1 MNLYVLNKDR
11 ETIAIEDTYESLIW
25 NPQFYDP
32 GAFEIYTRA
41 SSRLFEIFALDN
53 YVMRDDSDMVGVI
66 ERVQTVSDIEDGE
79 HMIISG
85 RCVKSF
91 LERRIIWKQRDI
103 SGTIE
108 NVMRTL
114 ITENA
119 ISPSIAARKIPNL
132 VLAPANGWTERI
144 DTQYTGDNLLEVVI
158 ALCKLYGYGFKVIL
172 NEQKKFVIYFYRGI
186 NRSYAQTENPYVV
199 FSPEFE
205 NITTSDFTH
214 DKSTLKN
221 ACNVAGEGEGNA
233 RKYYAVGTASGLE
246 RREMF
251 VDARDLSSEVEDDS
265 GNKKT
270 LTTAEY
276 NEVLASRGREQLAE
290 NPETFQFEGEAETTR
305 QYVYGE
311 DFDLGDIVQVKDK
324 YGTESPSRIIGVID
338 SDEDSGRKIIPTF
351 ASWEVESE

>member
-1 MNLYVLNKDR
+1 MNLYVLNKARDI
-11 ETIAIEDTYESLIW
+11 IAIEDTYESLIW
-25 NPQFYDP
+25 NPQFYEP
-32 GAFEIYTRA
+32 GEFEIYTRA
-41 SSRLFEIFALDN
+41 NSRLSEIFALDN
-53 YVMRDDSDMVGVI
+53 YVLREGSDMVGVI
-66 ERVQTVSDIEDGE
+66 ERVQIVSDLEDGD

-85 RCVKSF
+85 RDAKSF
-91 LERRIIWKQRDI
+91 LARRIIWKQRDI

-119 ISPSIAARKIPNL
+119 ISPTLSYRKIPDL
-132 VLAPANGWTERI
+132 LLGDANGWTEKI
-144 DTQYTGDNLLEVVI
+144 DTQYTGDNLLEAVV
-158 ALCKLYGYGFKVIL
+158 ALCKLYGYGFKVVL
-172 NEQKKFVIYFYRGI
+172 NAQKKFVIQFYRGI
-186 NRSYAQTENPYVV
+186 DRSYSQTTNSFVV

-233 RKYYAVGTASGLE
+233 RKYYGVGTVSGLE

-251 VDARDLSSEVEDDS
+251 VDARDLSSEVEDES

-276 NEVLASRGREQLAE
+276 NDLLVSRGREQLAE

-311 DFDLGDIVQVKDK
+311 DFDLGDVVQVKDN

-338 SDEDSGRKIIPTF
+338 SDDENGRKIIPTF
-351 ASWEVESE
+351 ASWEVDNE